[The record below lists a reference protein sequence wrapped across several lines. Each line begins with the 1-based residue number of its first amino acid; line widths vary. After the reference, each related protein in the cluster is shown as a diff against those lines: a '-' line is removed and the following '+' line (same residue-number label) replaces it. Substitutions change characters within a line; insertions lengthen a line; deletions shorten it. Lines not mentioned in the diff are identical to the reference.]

1 MGKKI
6 TPHYYSSDL
15 RKKDKG
21 NTQPKKK
28 KKRKKYTA
36 SREEKEMK
44 MKASQRKQ
52 FLSRVLKREYL

>member
-21 NTQPKKK
+21 NTQPKK